1 MGLDRTGSVIAISPC
16 AERMLDLRAPD
27 VVGRRY
33 VQCLPPTLVP
43 ILDEILAN
51 GSRPRE
57 TRSSLKLETA
67 GAETELMVTASPL
80 GDESEGEL
88 GTVLFFEDVS
98 QSAQR
103 QPMEASRAVARR
115 IEHEYKNPLT
125 QMQLSTER

>member
-1 MGLDRTGSVIAISPC
+1 MGLDRTGSVIAINPC

-43 ILDEILAN
+43 ILDGILAN

-80 GDESEGEL
+80 GDESEDEL

-98 QSAQR
+98 QIAEVER
-103 QPMEASRAVARR
+103 MEAWRGDGRR
-115 IEHEYKNPLT
+115 MGHEIQNPV
-125 QMQLSTER
+125 